1 MIDRSFLGQVLDE
14 HISCLYSLMEHII
27 LAEHV
32 HVEIDHVAVEY
43 VVVFRL
49 IHFLVQL
56 TVELSQVGE
65 LFFVLDPIIKVI
77 FILLE
82 LLLGKLLEICE
93 CSIALSVNK
102 VLFLC
107 HLKKLD
113 LRLVVPLQECCLC
126 IPIRSTTSSIQL
138 VTALRI
144 LNECVFCFI
153 VLARFFIKLGCLFK
167 MHRGTQVICRPFE

>member
-1 MIDRSFLGQVLDE
+1 
-14 HISCLYSLMEHII
+14 MEHII

-49 IHFLVQL
+49 VHFLVQL

-93 CSIALSVNK
+93 CSIALPVN
-102 VLFLC
+102 
-107 HLKKLD
+107 
-113 LRLVVPLQECCLC
+113 
-126 IPIRSTTSSIQL
+126 
-138 VTALRI
+138 
-144 LNECVFCFI
+144 
-153 VLARFFIKLGCLFK
+153 
-167 MHRGTQVICRPFE
+167 